1 MELQRR
7 RVYGYRRVSTDEQV
21 DGMSLMNQEIAIK
34 RYCEQ
39 HDLDLVRIFS
49 DEGFSAKNAKR
60 PELIAMLELLQE
72 KDSDIKCVVVYN
84 VSRISRDVESYSRDI
99 GFHLAARG
107 VSLLS
112 TMEAIDDTPQ
122 GKLMK
127 NIALS
132 MHQYDNDV
140 KAQTTRD
147 NMHLVALE
155 GWWQGKIP
163 YGYIGEKAP
172 VGTRGRDGKQKTRLM
187 LAPNTQK
194 GLSEKV
200 RMLLERFSKGDIT
213 QSELIDY
220 AESIGLESPSGGRFA
235 PQSIKNML
243 SYIAYAGYISNKMT
257 NFEPIIGKHS
267 GLISL
272 DTYHK
277 NQALLNGRKPS
288 TNAPRFTMDYPLKH
302 TLLCSSCHKPLT
314 GSAPT
319 TGSGTRSPRYHCIR
333 CKGTGS
339 VSLGKMN
346 VLFEDFLN
354 EVTPTEGA
362 IRLYKLIVR
371 RTASKKLTDVN
382 KQLDTLRVQ
391 LSKIDDDMN
400 KALQKY
406 LDEDITKDEKED
418 YQNSLRSKRAR
429 IEEQINKLEGVQ
441 RLNEATIDYVC
452 NFIDTP
458 AKMWL
463 DADMQTKVEFQ
474 RMVIPDGIDFNIK
487 TQKFGTTGLS
497 PLYRLKTNKK
507 DPSNADESLMVTLPG
522 IEPGLQG

>member
-1 MELQRR
+1 MEAAKKK
-7 RVYGYRRVSTDEQV
+7 VYGYKRVSTEEQV
-21 DGMSLMNQEIAIK
+21 DGMSLTNQQIAIE

-39 HDLDLVRIFS
+39 YDYELVDVFC
-49 DEGFSAKNAKR
+49 DEGISAKTAKR
-60 PELIAMLELLQE
+60 PELQRMLALLQS
-72 KDSDIKCVVVYN
+72 KDNEVSGLVVYN
-84 VSRISRDVESYSRDI
+84 ISRISRDVESYSRDI

-107 VSLLS
+107 VTLFS

-122 GKLMK
+122 GRLMK

-163 YGYIGEKAP
+163 YGYVGEKVP
-172 VGTRGRDGKQKTRLM
+172 IGTRGRDGKQKSRLTLM
-187 LAPNTQK
+187 PNTHK
-194 GLSEKV
+194 ELSEKV
-200 RMLLERFSKGDIT
+200 RMFLERFSKGDIT
-213 QSELIDY
+213 QAELADY

-243 SYIAYAGYISNKMT
+243 SYIAYTGYISNKMT
-257 NFEPIIGKHS
+257 NFEPVLGKHPA
-267 GLISL
+267 LISL
-272 DTYHK
+272 ETFNK
-277 NQALLNGRKPS
+277 NQALLNGRKVA

-339 VSLGKMN
+339 ISPDKAN

-354 EVTPTEGA
+354 EVTPTDGA

-371 RTASKKLTDVN
+371 RTASRKLTDVN
-382 KQLDTLRVQ
+382 KQLETLRGQ

-406 LDEDITKDEKED
+406 LDDDITKDEKED
-418 YQNSLRSKRAR
+418 FQNSLRVKR
-429 IEEQINKLEGVQ
+429 IGVEDQVDKLEGVQ

-452 NFIDTP
+452 NFIDAP

-463 DADMQTKVEFQ
+463 DADPQTKIEFQ
-474 RMVIPDGIDFNIK
+474 RMVIPDGIEFDIK
-487 TQKFGTTGLS
+487 AQKFGTNGLS

-507 DPSNADESLMVTLPG
+507 DSSKSEESLMVSPHILF
-522 IEPGLQG
+522 